1 MSMRET
7 LSTFEILREAS
18 SVELNNIELVDE
30 NACIE
35 EVRELL
41 GDMDTMDE
49 PVLYTEEMVNITAP
63 DNGTND
69 LLVEY
74 ESLHKLMEYHR
85 VHAGFCDEK
94 MAIKKLSE
102 HYNVE
107 ADRFIV
113 VIESEENHME
123 VLDSLKLKLQ
133 KESDP
138 KKRNLLKAK
147 MATIKNNLNKLK
159 GKGIRTIKKG

>member
-74 ESLHKLMEYHR
+74 ESLHKLMDYIVTGKQIGRASCRER
-85 VHAGFCDEK
+85 V
-94 MAIKKLSE
+94 SSP
-102 HYNVE
+102 V
-107 ADRFIV
+107 
-113 VIESEENHME
+113 
-123 VLDSLKLKLQ
+123 
-133 KESDP
+133 
-138 KKRNLLKAK
+138 
-147 MATIKNNLNKLK
+147 
-159 GKGIRTIKKG
+159 